1 MPRRRRYTDRM
12 HHLHVL
18 HTIGRTPMVELTR
31 LSPNPDVRIFAKL
44 EGWNPTG
51 SVKDRIV
58 KHMLQHAERDGII
71 VPGDTVVEASTGNT
85 GIALAMIGRAMGYN
99 ARIVMP
105 ENVYPE
111 IPRSLGVYG
120 AEVHWVPAE
129 AGVTGAM
136 DVARKMAADQRCF
149 MLDQFCNP
157 HNARAHYVWTA
168 PEILEDVPEV
178 DLFIA
183 GLGTGGTLM
192 GTGERLKE
200 VNRETRVIA
209 VEPHP
214 GNQLQGLKSLADGF
228 IPPILDLGFLDGKML
243 VRSGHAFRAARLL
256 MQREGIFGGISSGA
270 VLHAGLRF
278 AERLKKG
285 NIVLVFAD
293 SGWKYLDTNLW
304 SKPLAEDEEELL
316 DDIIWW

>member
-1 MPRRRRYTDRM
+1 M

-18 HTIGRTPMVELTR
+18 HTIGRTPMVELR
-31 LSPNPDVRIFAKL
+31 QLSPKPGVRLFAKL

-51 SVKDRIV
+51 SIKDRIV
-58 KHMLQHAERDGII
+58 KHMLQHAERDGRI

-85 GIALAMIGRAMGYN
+85 GIALAMIGKAMGYH

-111 IPRSLGVYG
+111 IPRALAVYG
-120 AEVHWVPAE
+120 ADVHWVPAE

-136 DVARKMAADQRCF
+136 AVARQMADETGGF
-149 MLDQFCNP
+149 MLDQFRNP
-157 HNARAHYVWTA
+157 HNVRAHYVWTGQ
-168 PEILEDVPEV
+168 EILEDVPHV
-178 DLFIA
+178 DVLVA

-200 VNRETRVIA
+200 ANPATKVIA

-228 IPPILDLGFLDGKML
+228 IPPILDLGFLDGKIL

-256 MQREGIFGGISSGA
+256 MQREGIFGGISAGA
-270 VLHAGLRF
+270 VLHAGLKF
-278 AERLKKG
+278 AGRMEKG

-293 SGWKYLDTNLW
+293 SGWKYLETNLW
-304 SKPLAEDEEELL
+304 SRPLPEHEEEDL

>member
-1 MPRRRRYTDRM
+1 M

-18 HTIGRTPMVELTR
+18 HTIGRTPMVELR
-31 LSPNPDVRIFAKL
+31 QLSPKPGVRLFAKL

-51 SVKDRIV
+51 SIKDRIV
-58 KHMLQHAERDGII
+58 KHMLQHAERDGRIA
-71 VPGDTVVEASTGNT
+71 PGDTVIEASTGNT
-85 GIALAMIGRAMGYN
+85 GIALAMIGKAMGYH

-111 IPRSLGVYG
+111 IPRALAVYG
-120 AEVHWVPAE
+120 ADVHWVPAE

-136 DVARKMAADQRCF
+136 AVARQMADETGGF
-149 MLDQFCNP
+149 MLDQFRNP
-157 HNARAHYVWTA
+157 HNVRAHYVWTGQ
-168 PEILEDVPEV
+168 EILEDVPHV
-178 DLFIA
+178 DVLVA

-200 VNRETRVIA
+200 ANPATKVIA

-228 IPPILDLGFLDGKML
+228 IPPILDLGFLDGKIL

-256 MQREGIFGGISSGA
+256 MQREGIFGGISAGA
-270 VLHAGLRF
+270 VLHAGLKF
-278 AERLKKG
+278 AGRMEKG

-293 SGWKYLDTNLW
+293 SGWKYLETNLW
-304 SKPLAEDEEELL
+304 SRPLPEHEEEDL

>member
-1 MPRRRRYTDRM
+1 M

-18 HTIGRTPMVELTR
+18 HTIGRTPMVELRT
-31 LSPNPDVRIFAKL
+31 LSPNPDVRLFAKL

-58 KHMLQHAERDGII
+58 KHMLQHAERDGFI
-71 VPGDTVVEASTGNT
+71 VPGDTVIEASTGNT

-111 IPRSLGVYG
+111 IPRSLAVYG
-120 AEVHWVPAE
+120 AQVEWVPAE

-136 DVARKMAADQRCF
+136 AVARRMADEQGAF

-157 HNARAHYVWTA
+157 HNARAHYVWTG
-168 PEILEDVPEV
+168 PEILDDVPDIDV
-178 DLFIA
+178 FVA

-200 VNRETRVIA
+200 ANRETRVIA

-228 IPPILDLGFLDGKML
+228 IPPILDLGFLDGKIL
-243 VRSGHAFRAARLL
+243 VRSGHAFRAARML

-278 AERLKKG
+278 AQRMKKG

-293 SGWKYLDTNLW
+293 SGWKYLETNLW
-304 SKPLAEDEEELL
+304 SKPLDEDGDESL

>member
-1 MPRRRRYTDRM
+1 M

-18 HTIGRTPMVELTR
+18 HTVGRTPMVELRKLEPKPGIR
-31 LSPNPDVRIFAKL
+31 LFAKL

-51 SVKDRIV
+51 SIKDRIV
-58 KHMLQHAERDGII
+58 KHMLQHAERDGRI
-71 VPGDTVVEASTGNT
+71 VPGDTVIEASTGNT
-85 GIALAMIGRAMGYN
+85 GIALAMIGRAMGYH
-99 ARIVMP
+99 AKIVMP

-111 IPRSLGVYG
+111 IPRTLAVYG
-120 AEVHWVPAE
+120 AEVQWVPAE
-129 AGVTGAM
+129 QGVTGAM
-136 DVARKMAADQRCF
+136 ALARQMADEAGGF
-149 MLDQFCNP
+149 MLDQFRNP
-157 HNARAHYVWTA
+157 HNVRAHYVWTGQ
-168 PEILEDVPEV
+168 EILEDVPQV
-178 DLFIA
+178 DVLVA

-200 VNRETRVIA
+200 ANPATKVIA

-228 IPPILDLGFLDGKML
+228 IPPILDLGFLDGKIL
-243 VRSGHAFRAARLL
+243 VRSAHAFRAAKLL
-256 MQREGIFGGISSGA
+256 MDREGIFGGISSGA
-270 VLHAGLRF
+270 VLHAGLKF
-278 AERLKKG
+278 AERIERG

-304 SKPLAEDEEELL
+304 SRPLPEHEEEDL

>member
-1 MPRRRRYTDRM
+1 M

-18 HTIGRTPMVELTR
+18 HTIGQTPMVELKH
-31 LSPNPDVRIFAKL
+31 LSPKPDVRLFAKL
-44 EGWNPTG
+44 EGANPTG
-51 SVKDRIV
+51 SIKDRIV
-58 KHMLQHAERDGII
+58 KHMLQHAERDGRI
-71 VPGDTVVEASTGNT
+71 VPGDTVIEASTGNT
-85 GIALAMIGRAMGYN
+85 GIALAMIGKAMGYR

-105 ENVYPE
+105 RNVYPE
-111 IPRSLGVYG
+111 IPRTLAVYD

-129 AGVTGAM
+129 EGVTGAM
-136 DVARKMAADQRCF
+136 AVARKMAEDEGGF
-149 MLDQFCNP
+149 MLDQFRNP
-157 HNARAHYVWTA
+157 HNVRAHYVWTGQ
-168 PEILEDVPEV
+168 EILEEVPQV
-178 DLFIA
+178 DIFVA

-200 VNRETRVIA
+200 VNPATKVIA

-214 GNQLQGLKSLADGF
+214 GNQLQGLKSLSDGF
-228 IPPILDLGFLDGKML
+228 IPPILDLSFLDGKIL

-256 MQREGIFGGISSGA
+256 MQREGIFGGISAGA
-270 VLHAGLRF
+270 VLHAGLKF
-278 AERLKKG
+278 AERIEKG

-304 SKPLAEDEEELL
+304 SRPLPEHEEEDL

>member
-1 MPRRRRYTDRM
+1 M

-18 HTIGRTPMVELTR
+18 HTIGRTPMIELRR
-31 LSPNPDVRIFAKL
+31 LSPKPDVHLYAKL

-51 SVKDRIV
+51 SIKDRIV
-58 KHMLQHAERDGII
+58 KHMIQHAERDGRL

-85 GIALAMIGRAMGYN
+85 GIALAMIGRAMGYHV
-99 ARIVMP
+99 RVVMP

-111 IPRSLGVYG
+111 IPRALGVYG
-120 AEVHWVPAE
+120 ADVHWVPA
-129 AGVTGAM
+129 ADTVTGAM
-136 DVARKMAADQRCF
+136 AVARTMAAAEGWY

-157 HNARAHYVWTA
+157 HNARAHYVWTGQ
-168 PEILEDVPEV
+168 EILEEVPEV
-178 DLFIA
+178 DVFVA

-192 GTGERLKE
+192 GTGQRLKE
-200 VNRETRVIA
+200 ADPRTKVIA

-228 IPPILDLGFLDGKML
+228 IPPILDLGFLDGKIL

-256 MQREGIFGGISSGA
+256 MQREGVFGGISTGA
-270 VLHAGLRF
+270 VLHAGLKF
-278 AERLKKG
+278 ADRLDRG
-285 NIVLVFAD
+285 NIVMVFAD
-293 SGWKYLDTNLW
+293 SGWKYLETNLW
-304 SKPLAEDEEELL
+304 SRDLPSEEHEESL